1 MSEIAMCLLLSG
13 FVCPP
18 IECSEVMYDSQ
29 LVICCVDGRP
39 LEPATMCGDRCERVD
54 IDEKSFVCPRPSESA

>member
-1 MSEIAMCLLLSG
+1 MPEIALSLLLNG
-13 FVCPP
+13 FVCAPVP
-18 IECSEVMYDSQ
+18 CAEIMYDNE
-29 LVICCVDGRP
+29 LIMCCVDGRP